1 MAEVATTPRACPMD
15 CRRCGMAQQLYC
27 STNLTFNSFGIMSKI
42 LERLDCI
49 EARINDLQT
58 SSDDL
63 VNPVATNI
71 PATNDGGG
79 DNNPSIN

>member
-1 MAEVATTPRACPMD
+1 
-15 CRRCGMAQQLYC
+15 
-27 STNLTFNSFGIMSKI
+27 MSKI

-58 SSDDL
+58 PSDDL